1 MHSLNNVTKANYI
14 CDLIKEYHKKQVST
28 MPTCQIFIICLL
40 EVTVQQTLQSL
51 AVTDFIPKSTVNI
64 PKLHSN
70 KVNNSSAIHKSIL

>member
-1 MHSLNNVTKANYI
+1 
-14 CDLIKEYHKKQVST
+14 